1 MKKVFLFLF
10 SLCLAFTAFSQ
21 QKNAVQKLQVIDK
34 SVNPVRQWRVY
45 AFEAIGTD
53 KMDLKALGNDLK
65 AVKGFK
71 ELQESSVNTQH
82 TRFVIY
88 VAMDMILAKSP
99 DVLQVFRKHNLEI
112 TNIPTEVK

>member
-10 SLCLAFTAFSQ
+10 SLCLAFSAFSQ
-21 QKNAVQKLQVIDK
+21 QKNTTQKLQVIDK

-45 AFEAIGTD
+45 AFEAIGAD
-53 KMDLKALGNDLK
+53 KVDLKLLAIDLK

-71 ELQESSVNTQH
+71 ELQESSVNGAH

-99 DVLQVFRKHNLEI
+99 ELLQAFRKHNLEI
-112 TNIPTEVK
+112 TNIPTETK